1 MLGLL
6 LTAISTIAEIFILIS
21 HLQRLLSMFEGMSI
35 FFDRKMTVIL
45 APYRRGMIVDID
57 DDSGKRS
64 FIINRRIKT
73 TIRKDILW

>member
-1 MLGLL
+1 MFLSIPDSVMNSYIYLRDVLL
-6 LTAISTIAEIFILIS
+6 EVKLYSEVSLRSNRSSTL
-21 HLQRLLSMFEGMSI
+21 
-35 FFDRKMTVIL
+35 
-45 APYRRGMIVDID
+45 VDID